1 MKATSLE
8 TLTVNPLASA
18 ATEPPITRS
27 LSGPKLLEF
36 LLQPLQC
43 DLPACSIAVERG
55 VKEVTQA
62 AAVCADGEERDGLV
76 FQKIISREKY
86 KLDYRNNV
94 YENE

>member
-8 TLTVNPLASA
+8 TLTVKPLASA
-18 ATEPPITRS
+18 TTEPPMTRS

-36 LLQPLQC
+36 LEQPLRC
-43 DLPACSIAVERG
+43 ELPACSVAVERG

-86 KLDYRNNV
+86 KLEYRNNV
-94 YENE
+94 YGHE